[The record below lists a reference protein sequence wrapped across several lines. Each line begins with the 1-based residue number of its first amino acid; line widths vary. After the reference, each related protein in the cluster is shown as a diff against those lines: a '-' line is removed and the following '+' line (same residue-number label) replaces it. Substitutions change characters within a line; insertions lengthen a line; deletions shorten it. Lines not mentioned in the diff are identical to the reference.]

1 MNRLEELFTRKKSN
15 VLNVF
20 CTAGF
25 PQLNSTLEVMKTL
38 QDNGAD
44 IIELGMPYSDPLADG
59 PVIQASNTTALQN
72 GMTMQLLFEQL
83 RDFRKEIYVP
93 VILMGNINPVLQFGF
108 ENFCKQC
115 ASLPVDGIILPD
127 LPEYEFENEYG
138 AIIKRY
144 GLDFIFLVTPE
155 TSEERIKKLDA
166 LSTGFLYVVSSS
178 STTGNKKDFSKVEK
192 YLQRLKRMQLKNPLI
207 VGFGIKDKSSFQS
220 ACKYAN
226 GAVIGTAYIK
236 AIQHTENIQE
246 ATKASLS
253 SIIN

>member
-1 MNRLEELFTRKKSN
+1 MNRLEELFARKKQN

-25 PQLNSTLEVMKTL
+25 PQLNSTLEVMKAL

-178 STTGNKKDFSKVEK
+178 STTGNKKDFSEVEK
-192 YLQRLKRMQLKNPLI
+192 YLQRLKSMQLKNPLI

-236 AIQHTENIQE
+236 AIEHTENIQE
-246 ATKASLS
+246 ATKAFLS